1 MSVFLQV
8 VTPADGVAWVTG
20 ASGGI
25 GRATVLRLA
34 QDGWTIYVTARS
46 ADDLESLAHEAEQT
60 SGRVIPMPGDVT
72 DAERMSQIVM
82 QIISKHP
89 LALALL
95 NAGAYTPMRANDF
108 DAATAAKMW
117 RVNLE
122 GVSNC
127 TDPVLKAMIAH
138 KSGHLAITASVAGYR
153 GLPDAAVY
161 SGTKAALIA
170 YCEALAMD
178 LEDLGVRISVINPG
192 FVDTEAT
199 SVNAF
204 DMPFLMT
211 PEKAAK
217 RIVAGLKDTNF
228 EIVFPRRF
236 EFILKTI
243 GLLPNRAYIA
253 LMRKVTGWNG
263 RDRRDS

>member
-1 MSVFLQV
+1 MSVFSKV
-8 VTPADGVAWVTG
+8 MTPDDGVAWVTG

-25 GRATVLRLA
+25 GRATVLKLA
-34 QDGWTIYVTARS
+34 QAGWTIHATARGE
-46 ADDLESLAHEAEQT
+46 DDLNTLAAEGPA
-60 SGRVIPMPGDVT
+60 GRIIPTPGDVT
-72 DAERMSQIVM
+72 DAEQMAQIVGR
-82 QIISKHP
+82 ITAERP

-95 NAGAYTPMRANDF
+95 NAGVYTPMRANDF

-127 TDPVLKAMIAH
+127 TDPVLKTMIAQGT
-138 KSGHLAITASVAGYR
+138 GHLAVTASVAGYR

-199 SVNAF
+199 AVNEF
-204 DMPFLMT
+204 DMPFLMQ
-211 PEKAAK
+211 PQDAAA
-217 RIVAGLKDTNF
+217 RIVAGLGKPGF
-228 EIVFPRRF
+228 EIAFPTRF
-236 EFILKTI
+236 EILLKTFR
-243 GLLPNRAYIA
+243 LLPNRAYIA
-253 LMRKVTGWNG
+253 AVRKATGWNG
-263 RDRRDS
+263 KDRRKS